1 MIASYIGYAADSDIR
16 YKATSGGIGSA
27 MIKYLFESKTIQTS
41 ITFDYN
47 NKSLQYVPRLI
58 YRYEDYNI
66 TGSIYHEIKL
76 IQFIKQHIHEIQG
89 GFACFVLPCQAR
101 AIRSMLEKAG
111 IPNILIGLTCSSQQS
126 IDATHYLLKRM
137 QIVKENVTRIQYRG
151 NGWPSGVQIHLK
163 GNTIKY
169 IPNNNSIWTQI
180 FHSRLFIQKKCFYCQ
195 NTLNIFSDISLAD
208 PWLKEYFST
217 EKEGLSII
225 ICNTSKGVTLI
236 ENAHQKKNI
245 CIQPI
250 DYNKVILSQIG
261 TIKRKESYI
270 RCKTSTNLMIKI
282 FSSAI
287 YKNTVLKSKILFQ
300 LHNKI
305 KNKIELYM
313 CIQK

>member
-137 QIVKENVTRIQYRG
+137 QIVKENVTRIQFKR
-151 NGWPSGVQIHLK
+151 
-163 GNTIKY
+163 
-169 IPNNNSIWTQI
+169 
-180 FHSRLFIQKKCFYCQ
+180 FYF
-195 NTLNIFSDISLAD
+195 FSHYS
-208 PWLKEYFST
+208 
-217 EKEGLSII
+217 
-225 ICNTSKGVTLI
+225 
-236 ENAHQKKNI
+236 
-245 CIQPI
+245 
-250 DYNKVILSQIG
+250 LSQICLFVLFLLPFR
-261 TIKRKESYI
+261 ISRKCILLEKH
-270 RCKTSTNLMIKI
+270 R
-282 FSSAI
+282 
-287 YKNTVLKSKILFQ
+287 KSL
-300 LHNKI
+300 
-305 KNKIELYM
+305 
-313 CIQK
+313 